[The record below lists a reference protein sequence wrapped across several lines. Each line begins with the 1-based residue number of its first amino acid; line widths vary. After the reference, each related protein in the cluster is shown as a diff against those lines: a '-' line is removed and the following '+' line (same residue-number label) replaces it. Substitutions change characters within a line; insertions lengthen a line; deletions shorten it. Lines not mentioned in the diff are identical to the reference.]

1 MTQLNQ
7 MEVQNLRHLIN
18 AHETISQKW
27 SEYAKACDSQEV
39 KDFLRNGAE
48 SAAKTKD
55 AFMKYL

>member
-1 MTQLNQ
+1 

-27 SEYAKACDSQEV
+27 SEYAKACESQDV